1 MEMVEVSESVNES
14 LLKDEDFLLSESSNV
29 SAQEES

>member
-1 MEMVEVSESVNES
+1 MEMVEVSESVHES

-29 SAQEES
+29 SAKEES

>member
-29 SAQEES
+29 SVQ